1 MNLTAQIVAA
11 GCGATLLRSAQW
23 VSPLQATCDK
33 YFINTP
39 LRVAAFLAQCGVES
53 ARLTALSEN
62 LNYSATGLLTT
73 FPKYFNAVEAAQYER
88 QPQRIANRVYANRY
102 GNGNE
107 ASGDGFRFRGRGLL
121 QVTFK
126 DNYAACGKAI
136 ALPLTDHPELLEQ
149 PCNAALAAGWYWDS
163 RDLNKLA
170 DAGKFEGITRAING
184 GLNGYSERLALYS
197 AAKRALGIQPQNG

>member
-1 MNLTAQIVAA
+1 MQLNPQIVAA
-11 GCGATLLRSAQW
+11 GCGATLLRAGSWTA
-23 VSPLQATCDK
+23 PLQAACDR
-33 YFINTP
+33 YYINTP
-39 LRVAAFLAQCGVES
+39 LRIAAFLATVGVES

-62 LNYSATGLLTT
+62 LNYSAEGLLST
-73 FPKYFNAVEAAQYER
+73 FPKYFNAVEAAQYEH

-107 ASGDGFRFRGRGLL
+107 ASGDGFRFRGRGCL

-136 ALPLTDHPELLEQ
+136 ALPLDSHPELLEQ
-149 PCNAALAAGWYWDS
+149 PCNAALAAGWFWDS

-170 DAGKFEGITRAING
+170 DAGNFSGVCRAVNG

-197 AAKRALGIQPQNG
+197 AAKKALAV

>member
-1 MNLTAQIVAA
+1 MELTASVVSA
-11 GCGATLLRSAQW
+11 GCGAPIARATQWLAPIQSACN
-23 VSPLQATCDK
+23 A
-33 YFINTP
+33 YAINTP

-73 FPKYFNAVEAAQYER
+73 FPKYFNAVEAGQYER

-107 ASGDGFRFRGRGLL
+107 ASGAGWLYRGRGLIG
-121 QVTFK
+121 VTFH

-136 ALPLTDHPELLEQ
+136 ALPLADHPELLEQ
-149 PCNAALAAGWYWDS
+149 PCNAALAAGWFWDS

-170 DAGKFEGITRAING
+170 DAGNFSGISRGVNG

-197 AAKRALGIQPQNG
+197 AAKLALGIKQPNG

>member
-1 MNLTAQIVAA
+1 MKLTAQIIAA
-11 GCGATLLRSAQW
+11 GCGSTILRASQW
-23 VSPLQATCDK
+23 TVPLQSACDR

-39 LRVAAFLAQCGVES
+39 LRVAAFLATVGVES

-62 LNYSATGLLTT
+62 LNYSAEGLLST
-73 FPKYFNAVEAAQYER
+73 FPKYFNAVEAAQYEH

-107 ASGDGFRFRGRGLL
+107 ASGDGFRFRGRGCL

-126 DNYAACGKAI
+126 DNYASCGKAI
-136 ALPLTDHPELLEQ
+136 ALPLDSHPELIEQ

-170 DAGKFEGITRAING
+170 DAGNLAGVTRAVNG
-184 GLNGYSERLALYS
+184 GLTGYSERLALYT
-197 AAKRALGIQPQNG
+197 AGKRALGCA

>member
-1 MNLTAQIVAA
+1 MTLTAQIIAA
-11 GCGATLLRSAQW
+11 ACGSTILRASQW
-23 VSPLQATCDK
+23 TVPLQAACDR
-33 YFINTP
+33 YSINTP
-39 LRVAAFLAQCGVES
+39 LRIAAFLAQCGVES

-107 ASGDGFRFRGRGLL
+107 ASGAGWLYRGRGLIG
-121 QVTFK
+121 VTFH

-136 ALPLTDHPELLEQ
+136 ELPLADHPELLEQ
-149 PCNAALAAGWYWDS
+149 PCNAALSAGWFWDS

-170 DAGKFEGITRAING
+170 DAGRFEGITRAING
-184 GLNGYSERLALYS
+184 GLNGYSERLQLYS
-197 AAKRALGIQPQNG
+197 AAKAALGIKQPNG

>member
-1 MNLTAQIVAA
+1 MQLTAAVVAA
-11 GCGATLLRSAQW
+11 GCGSTILRAASWTA
-23 VSPLQATCDK
+23 PLQATCDR

-39 LRVAAFLAQCGVES
+39 LRVAAFLAQVGVES

-62 LNYSATGLLTT
+62 LNYSAEGLLST

-121 QVTFK
+121 QVTFH
-126 DNYAACGKAI
+126 DNYASCGKAI
-136 ALPLTDHPELLEQ
+136 ALPLDSHPELLEQ

-170 DAGKFEGITRAING
+170 DAGNFSGVCRAVNG
-184 GLNGYSERLALYS
+184 GLNGYSERLALYT
-197 AAKRALGIQPQNG
+197 AGKRALGI

>member
-1 MNLTAQIVAA
+1 MQLTAAVVAA
-11 GCGATLLRSAQW
+11 GCGSTILRASQW
-23 VSPLQATCDK
+23 VAPLQAACDR

-39 LRVAAFLAQCGVES
+39 LRVAAFLSQVGVES

-107 ASGDGFRFRGRGLL
+107 TSGDGFRFRGRGLL
-121 QVTFK
+121 QVTFH

-136 ALPLTDHPELLEQ
+136 ALPLDSHPELLEQ

-170 DAGKFEGITRAING
+170 DAGRLDGITRAING
-184 GLNGYSERLALYS
+184 GLTAYSERLQLYG
-197 AAKRALGIQPQNG
+197 AAKKALGL

>member
-1 MNLTAQIVAA
+1 MNLTAQIIAA
-11 GCGATLLRSAQW
+11 GCGSTILRASQW
-23 VSPLQATCDK
+23 TVPLQSACDR

-39 LRVAAFLAQCGVES
+39 LRIAAFLSQVGVES

-62 LNYSATGLLTT
+62 LNYSAEGLLST
-73 FPKYFNAVEAAQYER
+73 FPKYFNAVEAAQYEH
-88 QPQRIANRVYANRY
+88 QPQRIANRVYASRY
-102 GNGNE
+102 GNGSE
-107 ASGDGFRFRGRGLL
+107 ASGAGWLYRGRGLL

-126 DNYAACGKAI
+126 ANYASCGKAI
-136 ALPLTDHPELLEQ
+136 ALPLDSHPELLEQ

-170 DAGKFEGITRAING
+170 DAGNLAGITRAING

-197 AAKRALGIQPQNG
+197 AGKKALGI

>member
-1 MNLTAQIVAA
+1 MNLTAQIIAA
-11 GCGATLLRSAQW
+11 GCGSTILRASQW
-23 VSPLQATCDK
+23 TVPLQSACDR

-39 LRVAAFLAQCGVES
+39 LRIAAFLATIGVES

-62 LNYSATGLLTT
+62 LNYSAEGLLST
-73 FPKYFNAVEAAQYER
+73 FPKYFNAVEAAQYEH

-107 ASGDGFRFRGRGLL
+107 ASSDGFRFRGRGLL
-121 QVTFK
+121 QITFK

-136 ALPLTDHPELLEQ
+136 ALPLDSHPELIEQ
-149 PCNAALAAGWYWDS
+149 PCNAALAAGWFWDS

-170 DAGKFEGITRAING
+170 DAGRFDGVTRAVNG
-184 GLNGYSERLALYS
+184 GLTGYSERLSLYS
-197 AAKRALGIQPQNG
+197 AAKKALTV